1 MRIMYRLFTKNSSQE
16 SLDTIINNAK
26 RFIADA
32 PFDLRGTGIT
42 RSCAES
48 YSNYWLRID
57 ATPGS
62 SNKNTIDTVFCE
74 ILDDIDPSAK
84 NKFCTEAK
92 AIYLNVIEEY
102 AEKIKNVYQL

>member
-1 MRIMYRLFTKNSSQE
+1 MRLMYKLFTTNPSQE

-42 RSCAES
+42 RSSAES
-48 YSNYWLRID
+48 FSNYWLRID
-57 ATPGS
+57 ATPSS
-62 SNKNTIDTVFCE
+62 SNKNRIDTVFCE
-74 ILDDIDPSAK
+74 ILDDIDPSSK

-102 AEKIKNVYQL
+102 AVKIKNVYQL